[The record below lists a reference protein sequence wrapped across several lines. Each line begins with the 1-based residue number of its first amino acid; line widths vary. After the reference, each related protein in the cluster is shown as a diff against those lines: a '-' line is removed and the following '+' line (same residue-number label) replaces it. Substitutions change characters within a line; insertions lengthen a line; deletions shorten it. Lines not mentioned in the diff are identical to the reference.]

1 MLKIGK
7 KRNMLYKDYVIMWL
21 LDRRNYVK
29 ESTYA
34 NYSSIV
40 YNHLIPTLGFLRLS
54 DISNKTLQELIL
66 NKYRNGRIDN
76 GGGLSDKTIKD
87 MVSVLKN
94 SLKGAMKEGL
104 IQYINLDFSYQKN
117 NTRKRIYV
125 FSIYEQR
132 KIITYVMNNPT
143 PKNVGVLL
151 TMYTGLRIGELA
163 ALKWRDIDF
172 KRNVLTV
179 NKTLQRVNSKDGLGR
194 VVITN
199 PKTKNANREI
209 PINNEF
215 ALFLKKVRTKNDDYI
230 LTGKEK
236 YLEPR
241 TYRKYFTKF
250 LKRNNIN
257 VVKFHSLRHTFATNC
272 IRLGADYKTVSELLG
287 HASVNIT
294 LNLYVHPQ
302 MSQKKKCI
310 NTVYKAFQ

>member
-21 LDRRNYVK
+21 LDRKNYVK

-76 GGGLSDKTIKD
+76 SGGLSDKTIKD

-94 SLKGAMKEGL
+94 SLKSAMKEGL

-117 NTRKRIYV
+117 NTKKKIYV
-125 FSIYEQR
+125 FSVYEQR

-179 NKTLQRVNSKDGLGR
+179 NKTLQRVNSKDGFGR

-209 PINNEF
+209 PINSEF

-250 LKRNNIN
+250 LKRNNIK

>member
-250 LKRNNIN
+250 LKRNNIS